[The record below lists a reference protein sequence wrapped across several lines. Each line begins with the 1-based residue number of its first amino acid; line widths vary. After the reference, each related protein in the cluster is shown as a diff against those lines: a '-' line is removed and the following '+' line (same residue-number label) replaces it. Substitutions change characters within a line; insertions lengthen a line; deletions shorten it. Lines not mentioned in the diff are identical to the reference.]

1 MPAHKTRLFAV
12 IYTPYYRLQCARQK
26 RLHALPE
33 AVTASNQLEL
43 SIENSMVECSVS
55 LSTKV
60 EEEKPAA
67 LLDAEGTR
75 IIEVNPVAAAAGIE
89 IGVTTSLALAR
100 TSELQLFASAIE
112 LEHQQQ
118 SALLQ
123 LCYRY
128 SPYLENTAAG
138 VCTLDLQG
146 RKGDNQEWW
155 ARELLAQWRSFGF
168 ITSIAPFRIIESLS
182 LPFRYFTKLGD
193 SNFRST
199 YPITSGRDRTTSRI
213 GRIIVMGS
221 CGRQI
226 QKRTQTNPTA
236 RNFH

>member
-1 MPAHKTRLFAV
+1 MFRRFLPLFLIPCRSNFYTAKLSWKPSMPAHKTRLFAV

-33 AVTASNQLEL
+33 VTASNQLEL

-67 LLDAEGTR
+67 LLDAECTR

-89 IGVTTSLALAR
+89 IGVTTSLAFAR

-123 LCYRY
+123 L
-128 SPYLENTAAG
+128 
-138 VCTLDLQG
+138 
-146 RKGDNQEWW
+146 
-155 ARELLAQWRSFGF
+155 
-168 ITSIAPFRIIESLS
+168 
-182 LPFRYFTKLGD
+182 
-193 SNFRST
+193 
-199 YPITSGRDRTTSRI
+199 
-213 GRIIVMGS
+213 
-221 CGRQI
+221 
-226 QKRTQTNPTA
+226 
-236 RNFH
+236 